1 MAGYVGMRAAG
12 DVEQSLN
19 YAPGSTE
26 AVALHAV
33 VGGAVASL
41 SGGNVAQG
49 ALDAGAGEVAT
60 GVVGN
65 QLAKDGKDGK
75 DGKDPNTSAT
85 AKAILDLTSV
95 AAGAVAGRGAGAST
109 ALAGEQYNQQ
119 LHPDYVLH
127 LQSEA
132 KTFAQR
138 QCGCDLSQLPQDQQD
153 QLLDNAT
160 NTLLQTAQRM
170 QDDTFNA
177 KFNGAPLDAAA
188 KAFIQNDNFGE
199 WIGGKYYD
207 MSQATAEQ
215 KADPS
220 INAYALYSSL
230 YSPNNNMGGIEAI
243 MVATGYSHDQYYALA
258 RNDYNSGRPQS
269 QAFDVQFQQWER
281 QDSLNFLKFNGT
293 LALAGATAGAGPLIA
308 GSGTAIGTVSG
319 GVGGYVS
326 GGWKGAVV
334 GAVVGA
340 TVSKFAPGAVD
351 YASRIADGG
360 LPGIFA
366 GTATYVSMNAV
377 AGAGGAY
384 AGNLITGQPW
394 YHDLG
399 YGTAIG
405 VFAPLGS
412 GEAFV
417 VGAGGETAFGTGV
430 ANAFSAYTGLL
441 SVGGAAIDQNSDH
454 GAVRNS
460 SENQSSN
467 PKQGR

>member
-1 MAGYVGMRAAG
+1 MRAAG
-12 DVEQSLN
+12 DIEQSLN

-26 AVALHAV
+26 AVVLHTV

-49 ALDAGAGEVAT
+49 ALGAGVGEYAT
-60 GVVGN
+60 GVVSD
-65 QLAKDGKDGK
+65 QLAKDGTDPYSTKGK
-75 DGKDPNTSAT
+75 AL
-85 AKAILDLTSV
+85 LDLTSLV
-95 AAGAVAGRGAGAST
+95 AGAVAGGGSGATTS
-109 ALAGEQYNQQ
+109 LAGEQYNQQ

-132 KTFAQR
+132 KTFAEQ
-138 QCGCDLSQLPQDQQD
+138 QCGCDLSGLPADQQ
-153 QLLDNAT
+153 QETIDNAT

-177 KFNGAPLDAAA
+177 KFNGAPMDTAAV
-188 KAFIQNDNFGE
+188 AFIQNDDFGE

-207 MSQATAEQ
+207 LSQATAAQ
-215 KADPS
+215 KADPN
-220 INAYALYSSL
+220 INGYALYTQLNS
-230 YSPNNNMGGIEAI
+230 NTNGGIGAL
-243 MVATGYSHDQYYALA
+243 MPATGYSLEQYAVLA

-269 QAFDVQFQQWER
+269 QTFDVQFQQWGR

-293 LALAGATAGAGPLIA
+293 VALAGATAGAGPLIA
-308 GSGTAIGTVSG
+308 GSGIAIGTASG

-340 TVSKFAPGAVD
+340 TVGKFAPGAVN
-351 YASRIADGG
+351 YASRIAGGG

-366 GTATYVSMNAV
+366 GTTTFVSMNAV

-405 VFAPLGS
+405 AFAPLGS

-417 VGAGGETAFGTGV
+417 SGAGGEAVFGTGV

-441 SVGGAAIDQNSDH
+441 SVGGTAIDPNSDH
-454 GAVRNS
+454 GVLRNS